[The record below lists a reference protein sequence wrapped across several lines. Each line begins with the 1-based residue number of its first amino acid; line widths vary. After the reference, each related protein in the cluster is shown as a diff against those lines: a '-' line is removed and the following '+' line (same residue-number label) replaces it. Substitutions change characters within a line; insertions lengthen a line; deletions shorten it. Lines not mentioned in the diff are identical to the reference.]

1 LTTTLRPDDP
11 ATADDPLIG
20 HSLLGRYRVRR
31 ILGEGTMAR
40 VYLAHQVSVG
50 REVAVKVLR
59 SELTEDTDAATR
71 FRREVEAVARLRS
84 PHTIEFFD
92 CGETPSGYHFIV
104 MEYLQGE
111 TLRARLDQQGALPP
125 RLVVSIVAQ
134 IASALGEAHAAGI
147 VHRDLKPENIH
158 FTDHP
163 SPLSPFVKVLDFGL
177 VQLADA
183 QRAPMR
189 STGKH
194 TTVGTPAYLAP
205 EAAMV
210 GHVTDWRCDIYA
222 LGVMTFEMLTGI
234 LPFSG
239 RTPIEAM
246 VAHVRDP
253 IPSAAALRPE
263 LGPRIDEFFAQVLA
277 KDPQQRISNAAMA
290 AQALVETLHAAG

>member
-1 LTTTLRPDDP
+1 MSITLRPDDP

-31 ILGEGTMAR
+31 FLGAGTMAR

-59 SELTEDTDAATR
+59 SELTQDSDAAMR
-71 FRREVEAVARLRS
+71 FRREIEAVARLRS

-111 TLRARLDQQGALPP
+111 TLRARLDARGALPP
-125 RLVVSIVAQ
+125 GLAISIVAQ
-134 IASALGEAHAAGI
+134 VASALGEAHAAGI

-183 QRAPMR
+183 RHGSGRA
-189 STGKH
+189 TGKH

-205 EAAMV
+205 EAATV
-210 GHVTDWRCDIYA
+210 GQAIDWRCDLYA
-222 LGVMTFEMLTGI
+222 LGVITFQMLTGI

-246 VAHVRDP
+246 IAHVRDP
-253 IPSAAALRPE
+253 IPSAAAMRPE
-263 LGPRIDEFFAQVLA
+263 LGPAIDGFFAQVLA
-277 KDPQQRISNAAMA
+277 KDPQQRISNAALL
-290 AQALVETLHAAG
+290 AQSLSEALTAR